1 MQLCMLL
8 FPALSS
14 ASDVKQLMKE
24 IVKMVNFDHPNVM
37 TLTGVILVEGG
48 APLLVMPYMVKGTL
62 LNYVRENKEQFLV
75 EEDPDNPDE
84 VHYKHVYIQLKT
96 SHSIRRVWFSLY

>member
-1 MQLCMLL
+1 MQLCML
-8 FPALSS
+8 FSPALSS

-84 VHYKHVYIQLKT
+84 VHYN
-96 SHSIRRVWFSLY
+96 

>member
-84 VHYKHVYIQLKT
+84 VHYN
-96 SHSIRRVWFSLY
+96 